1 MVCKRNEN
9 FTSSYR
15 FINHNFSTALFYLSI
30 FAAFRNFLQNIDK
43 MENNTFVAK
52 DLTANP
58 GPLGLTGFGLSTM
71 LLNLH
76 NAGLFGMDTMIL
88 AMGLI
93 MGGAIQI
100 LVGIMEWRKNN
111 MFGTMAFASYGA
123 FWISLIFL
131 LVLPKMG
138 LGEAPTS
145 AAMGFYLS
153 VWGVFSLGLFIATL
167 KMNKAMMFLFGTVV
181 VLFALLAIANF
192 TGSHLVHTIAG
203 IEGIVCGGTALYI
216 AMAQLYID
224 VYKRP
229 VLPLA

>member
-1 MVCKRNEN
+1 
-9 FTSSYR
+9 
-15 FINHNFSTALFYLSI
+15 
-30 FAAFRNFLQNIDK
+30 

-58 GPLGLTGFGLSTM
+58 GPLGLTGFGLSTI

-76 NAGLFGMDTMIL
+76 NAGFFGMDTMIL

-100 LVGIMEWRKNN
+100 IVGIMEWKKNN
-111 MFGTMAFASYGA
+111 LFGTMAFSSYGA

-138 LGEAPTS
+138 LGTPPTPE
-145 AAMGFYLS
+145 AMGFYLA
-153 VWGVFSLGLFIATL
+153 VWGLFSFGLFVATL

-181 VLFALLAIANF
+181 VLFALLSIANF
-192 TGSHLVHTIAG
+192 TGSHFIHTLAG
-203 IEGIVCGGTALYI
+203 IEGIVCGSTALYI
-216 AMAQLYID
+216 ALAQLYID
-224 VYKRP
+224 VFQRP

>member
-1 MVCKRNEN
+1 
-9 FTSSYR
+9 
-15 FINHNFSTALFYLSI
+15 
-30 FAAFRNFLQNIDK
+30 
-43 MENNTFVAK
+43 MENNAFIAK

-58 GPLGLTGFGLSTM
+58 GPLGLTGFAMSTI

-88 AMGLI
+88 AMGLV

-100 LVGIMEWRKNN
+100 IVGIMEWKKNN
-111 MFGTMAFASYGA
+111 LFGTMAFSSYGA

-131 LVLPKMG
+131 LVLPKIGM
-138 LGEAPTS
+138 GEAPS
-145 AAMGFYLS
+145 ATAMGYYLS
-153 VWGVFSLGLFIATL
+153 VWGIFSFGLFIATL
-167 KMNKAMMFLFGTVV
+167 KMNKAMVFLFGTVV

-192 TGSHLVHTIAG
+192 TGSQFIHKLAG
-203 IEGIVCGGTALYI
+203 FEGIICGGTALYI
-216 AMAQLYID
+216 ALAQLYID